1 MIESVLHRRA
11 AKLGSMRIE
20 QELQDKGLDPE
31 AISAALAALKATE
44 LARAQA
50 VWQKKFGAPAANAL
64 EAARQMRFLATRG
77 FGADVI
83 RRAVKG
89 PASD

>member
-1 MIESVLHRRA
+1 MA
-11 AKLGSMRIE
+11 T
-20 QELQDKGLDPE
+20 
-31 AISAALAALKATE
+31 LKATE
-44 LARAQA
+44 LERAQA
-50 VWQKKFGAPAANAL
+50 VWQKKFGALPTNAL